1 MNNNE
6 NNNKNVEIYIDREGF
21 DIIIRF
27 SDNRQPIYTSLDAN
41 DPISDEELTDIV
53 YKVYNI

>member
-27 SDNRQPIYTSLDAN
+27 SDNRKPIYTSLDVN
-41 DPISDEELTDIV
+41 DPISDEELTDMV
-53 YKVYNI
+53 YKSL

>member
-41 DPISDEELTDIV
+41 DPISDEELTNMV
-53 YKVYNI
+53 YKSL